1 MSAASPPDAQPN
13 APRLLA
19 FAGSLRSGSFN
30 RRLIPV
36 LVEGARAAGAQ
47 VTLIELR
54 DYALPI
60 YDGDIEAE
68 GLPENARRL
77 QALMAEHDGLLIST
91 PEYNGSMPALVKNT
105 LDWISRPLEDKRSGT
120 TLFADK
126 VAGIVSASPGALGGL
141 RSLLILRDALAKLG
155 LIVVPQQV
163 AISQA
168 NEKLHDYGQLSD
180 ERAREAVH
188 RVGAAVVRQLKVY
201 TPSTSSPPGAR
212 A

>member
-1 MSAASPPDAQPN
+1 MSASPTVSS
-13 APRLLA
+13 PRLLA
-19 FAGSLRSGSFN
+19 FAGSLRAGSYN

-36 LVEGARAAGAQ
+36 LAEGARAAGAQ

-54 DYALPI
+54 DYPLPI

-68 GLPENARRL
+68 GLPENALRL
-77 QALMAEHDGLLIST
+77 QALLGEHDGLLIST

-105 LDWISRPLEDKRSGT
+105 LDWISRPMPGGRSGT

-126 VAGIVSASPGALGGL
+126 VAGIVSASPGPLGGL

-163 AISQA
+163 AVGQA
-168 NEKLHDYGQLSD
+168 ADKLHDYGQLED

-188 RVGAAVVRQLKVY
+188 RVGAAVVRQLKVH
-201 TPSTSSPPGAR
+201 TAPETGATG
-212 A
+212 ASA